1 MTTRRHF
8 LRQSATALAAGLILP
23 ETMRGS
29 NANMKVSANDQ
40 LNIALIGCREMGWNN
55 LRDTM
60 NHPGLNCIG
69 LCDIDSNILANRA
82 AEAEKNWGRRPEL
95 YGDYRRLLERKDLDA
110 VIIGTPDHWHC
121 LMMTDACSAGKDV
134 YVEKPIANSIAE
146 CDAMVRAAKRY
157 GRVVQVGQQQRSS
170 QMWRRM
176 KEYIDSGKLGTIA
189 QVNVWAN
196 FSYAAVLNPQPDSPV
211 PAGIDFDMWLGP
223 APDRTFNNRRFH
235 GLWRMFWNYGG
246 GLITDWGVHLL
257 DMALWGMNVKGMPN
271 RVVAAGGNFS
281 YPDNLSETFDTLNVV
296 YQFDKF
302 NIRWSNTAIE
312 TGPYGRNYGLEFQ
325 GTNGTLIVNREGME
339 VIPLGGRIEAIK
351 DKPSNND
358 HYDHTTN
365 FLDCIK
371 TRNLETACPIT
382 NGSLC
387 AKYAHIGNIAARTG
401 EALTYDD
408 QEQTFNNKQ
417 ADKFITPEYR
427 KPWKFPR

>member
-1 MTTRRHF
+1 
-8 LRQSATALAAGLILP
+8 
-23 ETMRGS
+23 
-29 NANMKVSANDQ
+29 
-40 LNIALIGCREMGWNN
+40 
-55 LRDTM
+55 
-60 NHPGLNCIG
+60 
-69 LCDIDSNILANRA
+69 
-82 AEAEKNWGRRPEL
+82 
-95 YGDYRRLLERKDLDA
+95 
-110 VIIGTPDHWHC
+110 
-121 LMMTDACSAGKDV
+121 
-134 YVEKPIANSIAE
+134 
-146 CDAMVRAAKRY
+146 
-157 GRVVQVGQQQRSS
+157 
-170 QMWRRM
+170 
-176 KEYIDSGKLGTIA
+176 
-189 QVNVWAN
+189 
-196 FSYAAVLNPQPDSPV
+196 
-211 PAGIDFDMWLGP
+211 
-223 APDRTFNNRRFH
+223 
-235 GLWRMFWNYGG
+235 
-246 GLITDWGVHLL
+246 
-257 DMALWGMNVKGMPN
+257 MALWGMNVKGMPN

-339 VIPLGGRIEAIK
+339 VIPLGGRIEAMK

-408 QEQTFNNKQ
+408 QKQTFNNKQ